1 MTPPAHLLSFVTSE
15 PANMVSIHV
24 DLPGLELL
32 ISQLESLRSQLQS
45 NDCPHTHLTA
55 YGIAGDQLTT
65 TKLSDQAAEVHQVIH
80 VKIYG
85 WTEQWA
91 VRHGLKPGQ

>member
-1 MTPPAHLLSFVTSE
+1 MSQKKPLPPRVKRM
-15 PANMVSIHV
+15 NR
-24 DLPGLELL
+24 PG
-32 ISQLESLRSQLQS
+32 R
-45 NDCPHTHLTA
+45 HTHLTA

-85 WTEQWA
+85 WTEPWA